1 MAEAKGDLMDRQI
14 DHLITTVRIAQD
26 LLPRNTVEG
35 KDINHRLNIAI
46 DEVIRARSRQDYIK
60 SNAERGIRTIPMQ
73 G

>member
-35 KDINHRLNIAI
+35 KDINHRLNFAI